1 MQNDEPRHACF
12 QWISAIRTPSSLIN
26 VILCP
31 VNNITAIFNQEL
43 LGELLK
49 RYKTVED
56 LHVTIQYEAVA
67 SNISRHV

>member
-1 MQNDEPRHACF
+1 M
-12 QWISAIRTPSSLIN
+12 
-26 VILCP
+26 ILCP